1 MKKLEE
7 GQIVRCTVDKI
18 AGTIV
23 FVKIDDYNQEGTIT
37 FSEISPGR
45 IRNIRD
51 YVVPKKKIVCKVLK
65 IDNRGTHLSLRR
77 VKPKERKE
85 LSEAYK
91 KEKSFLALLKTTIK
105 DSAEKVVEKIK
116 QSEES
121 IADFLENVK
130 DETKHLEKYIEKGAA
145 EKISKILKEKKE
157 KEIVLD
163 RKFIL
168 TSKNPDGIKTIKK
181 VINEATSGCDSCDV
195 SYLAAGKYRIK
206 IKTKDPKKT
215 EKQLDETIDKFGD
228 LAKENDCK
236 FDTVK

>member
-65 IDNRGTHLSLRR
+65 IDNRG
-77 VKPKERKE
+77 
-85 LSEAYK
+85 
-91 KEKSFLALLKTTIK
+91 
-105 DSAEKVVEKIK
+105 
-116 QSEES
+116 ES